1 MRKISSVIMACAM
14 CLSMAVVGTVA
25 PQVAVQAEET
35 ATVELKEAPT
45 ETPRLQKDFGY
56 EWYLIQYSEY
66 TANSENTKSWMEK
79 ITSIK
84 VNDAEPYT
92 KVDNTFLMKE
102 DTFRANVN
110 MVNITIGNKEFTKDT
125 NKVVISAEGYKDLVL
140 EVGKDYKTVAI
151 HANHT
156 GGTATCTKKAVCEF
170 CGEEYGEYA
179 SHNYGDKYE
188 SDGTHHWKK
197 CQNEGCDATTEK
209 EAHTGGT
216 ATCTKKAVCE
226 FCGEK
231 YGEYASHN
239 YGDKYESDG
248 TYHWKKCH
256 NEGCDATTEKEEHK
270 GGEATTTKR
279 AVCEVCG
286 AEYGDLKQEDPK
298 PADKTTESKKD
309 DTKPADKTTE
319 GKKDDIKPVAT
330 TTVKNDT
337 KPAEKPDKKIV
348 KAKKVVVNKKNIVL
362 KKGKKVK
369 LKAKLKPANATEKV
383 TFKSSNKKVAK
394 VTKNGVVKAVKKGK
408 CKITVKTASGK
419 KAVVKVTVK

>member
-1 MRKISSVIMACAM
+1 MACAM
-14 CLSMAVVGTVA
+14 CLSMTVVGTVA

-35 ATVELKEAPT
+35 AAVELKEAPT
-45 ETPRLQKDFGY
+45 ETPTLEKDFGY
-56 EWYLIQYSEY
+56 EWYLIQYSAY

-92 KVDNTFLMKE
+92 KVDNKFLMKE
-102 DTFRANVN
+102 DTFRANVS

-140 EVGKDYKTVAI
+140 EVGKDYKKVAI
-151 HANHT
+151 HTKHT

-170 CGEEYGEYA
+170 CGEEYGECA

-197 CQNEGCDATTEK
+197 CQNEGCDAATEK
-209 EAHTGGT
+209 EA
-216 ATCTKKAVCE
+216 
-226 FCGEK
+226 
-231 YGEYASHN
+231 
-239 YGDKYESDG
+239 
-248 TYHWKKCH
+248 
-256 NEGCDATTEKEEHK
+256 HK

-286 AEYGDLKQEDPK
+286 AEYGDLKKEDP
-298 PADKTTESKKD
+298 
-309 DTKPADKTTE
+309 
-319 GKKDDIKPVAT
+319 
-330 TTVKNDT
+330 
-337 KPAEKPDKKIV
+337 KPAEKPDKKTV
-348 KAKKVVVNKKNIVL
+348 KAKKVVVNKKRIVL

>member
-1 MRKISSVIMACAM
+1 MRKISSFIMACAM
-14 CLSMAVVGTVA
+14 CLSMTVVGTVA

-45 ETPRLQKDFGY
+45 ETPTLEKDFGY
-56 EWYLIQYSEY
+56 EWYLIQYSAY

-92 KVDNTFLMKE
+92 KVDNKFLMKE
-102 DTFRANVN
+102 DTFRANVS
-110 MVNITIGNKEFTKDT
+110 MVNIIIGNKEFTKNT

-140 EVGKDYKTVAI
+140 EVGKDYKKVAI
-151 HANHT
+151 HTNHT

-179 SHNYGDKYE
+179 SHNYGGKYE

-197 CQNEGCDATTEK
+197 CQNEGCDAATEK
-209 EAHTGGT
+209 EA
-216 ATCTKKAVCE
+216 
-226 FCGEK
+226 
-231 YGEYASHN
+231 
-239 YGDKYESDG
+239 
-248 TYHWKKCH
+248 
-256 NEGCDATTEKEEHK
+256 HK

-286 AEYGDLKQEDPK
+286 AEYGDLKKEDP
-298 PADKTTESKKD
+298 
-309 DTKPADKTTE
+309 
-319 GKKDDIKPVAT
+319 
-330 TTVKNDT
+330 
-337 KPAEKPDKKIV
+337 KPAEKPDKKTV
-348 KAKKVVVNKKNIVL
+348 KAKKVVVNKKRIVL

>member
-1 MRKISSVIMACAM
+1 MRKISSFIMACAM
-14 CLSMAVVGTVA
+14 CLSMTVVGTVA

-45 ETPRLQKDFGY
+45 ETPTLDKDFGY
-56 EWYLIQYSEY
+56 EWYLIQYPEY

-92 KVDNTFLMKE
+92 KVDNKFLMKE
-102 DTFRANVN
+102 DTFRAYVN

-151 HANHT
+151 HTKHT

-170 CGEEYGEYA
+170 CG
-179 SHNYGDKYE
+179 
-188 SDGTHHWKK
+188 
-197 CQNEGCDATTEK
+197 
-209 EAHTGGT
+209 
-216 ATCTKKAVCE
+216 
-226 FCGEK
+226 
-231 YGEYASHN
+231 
-239 YGDKYESDG
+239 
-248 TYHWKKCH
+248 
-256 NEGCDATTEKEEHK
+256 
-270 GGEATTTKR
+270 
-279 AVCEVCG
+279 
-286 AEYGDLKQEDPK
+286 AEYGDLKQKDPK

-309 DTKPADKTTE
+309 DTKPA
-319 GKKDDIKPVAT
+319 
-330 TTVKNDT
+330 
-337 KPAEKPDKKIV
+337 EKPDKKTV
-348 KAKKVVVNKKNIVL
+348 KAKKVVVNKKRIVL

>member
-35 ATVELKEAPT
+35 ATAELKEAPT
-45 ETPRLQKDFGY
+45 ETPALEKDFGY

-92 KVDNTFLMKE
+92 KVDNKFLMKE
-102 DTFRANVN
+102 DTFRANVS
-110 MVNITIGNKEFTKDT
+110 MVNIIIGNKEFTKNT

-140 EVGKDYKTVAI
+140 EVGKDYKKVAI
-151 HANHT
+151 HTNHT

-170 CGEEYGEYA
+170 CGEEYGECV

-197 CQNEGCDATTEK
+197 CQNEGCDSAIEK
-209 EAHTGGT
+209 EA
-216 ATCTKKAVCE
+216 
-226 FCGEK
+226 
-231 YGEYASHN
+231 
-239 YGDKYESDG
+239 
-248 TYHWKKCH
+248 
-256 NEGCDATTEKEEHK
+256 HK

-286 AEYGDLKQEDPK
+286 AEYGDLKKEDP
-298 PADKTTESKKD
+298 
-309 DTKPADKTTE
+309 
-319 GKKDDIKPVAT
+319 
-330 TTVKNDT
+330 
-337 KPAEKPDKKIV
+337 KPAEKPDKKTV
-348 KAKKVVVNKKNIVL
+348 KAKKVVVNKKRIVL

>member
-1 MRKISSVIMACAM
+1 MRKISSFIMACAM

-35 ATVELKEAPT
+35 ATAELKEAPT
-45 ETPRLQKDFGY
+45 ETPTLEKDFGY
-56 EWYLIQYSEY
+56 EWYLIQYSAY

-92 KVDNTFLMKE
+92 KVDNKFLMKE
-102 DTFRANVN
+102 DTFRANVS
-110 MVNITIGNKEFTKDT
+110 MVNIIIGNKEFTKNT

-140 EVGKDYKTVAI
+140 EVGKDYKKVAI
-151 HANHT
+151 HTNHT

-179 SHNYGDKYE
+179 SHNYGGKYE

-197 CQNEGCDATTEK
+197 CQNEGCDAATEK
-209 EAHTGGT
+209 EA
-216 ATCTKKAVCE
+216 
-226 FCGEK
+226 
-231 YGEYASHN
+231 
-239 YGDKYESDG
+239 
-248 TYHWKKCH
+248 
-256 NEGCDATTEKEEHK
+256 HK

-286 AEYGDLKQEDPK
+286 AEYGDLKKEDP
-298 PADKTTESKKD
+298 
-309 DTKPADKTTE
+309 
-319 GKKDDIKPVAT
+319 
-330 TTVKNDT
+330 
-337 KPAEKPDKKIV
+337 KPAEKPDKKTV
-348 KAKKVVVNKKNIVL
+348 KAKKVVVNKKRIVL
-362 KKGKKVK
+362 KKDKKVK
-369 LKAKLKPANATEKV
+369 LKVKLKPANATEKV

>member
-35 ATVELKEAPT
+35 ATAELKEAPT
-45 ETPRLQKDFGY
+45 ETPTLEKDFGY
-56 EWYLIQYSEY
+56 EWYLIQYSAY

-92 KVDNTFLMKE
+92 KVDNKFLMKE
-102 DTFRANVN
+102 DTFRANVS
-110 MVNITIGNKEFTKDT
+110 MVNIIIGNKEFTKNT

-140 EVGKDYKTVAI
+140 EVGKDYKKVAI
-151 HANHT
+151 HTNHT

-179 SHNYGDKYE
+179 SHNYGGKYE

-197 CQNEGCDATTEK
+197 CQNEGCDAATEK
-209 EAHTGGT
+209 EA
-216 ATCTKKAVCE
+216 
-226 FCGEK
+226 
-231 YGEYASHN
+231 
-239 YGDKYESDG
+239 
-248 TYHWKKCH
+248 
-256 NEGCDATTEKEEHK
+256 HK

-286 AEYGDLKQEDPK
+286 AEYGDLKKEDP
-298 PADKTTESKKD
+298 
-309 DTKPADKTTE
+309 
-319 GKKDDIKPVAT
+319 
-330 TTVKNDT
+330 
-337 KPAEKPDKKIV
+337 KPAEKPDKKTV
-348 KAKKVVVNKKNIVL
+348 KAKKVVVNKKRIVL
-362 KKGKKVK
+362 KKDKKVK
-369 LKAKLKPANATEKV
+369 LKVKLKPANATEKV

-394 VTKNGVVKAVKKGK
+394 VTKIGVVKAVKKGK

>member
-35 ATVELKEAPT
+35 ATAELKEAPT
-45 ETPRLQKDFGY
+45 ETPTLEKDFGY
-56 EWYLIQYSEY
+56 EWYLIQYSAY

-92 KVDNTFLMKE
+92 KVDNKFLMKE
-102 DTFRANVN
+102 DTFRANVS
-110 MVNITIGNKEFTKDT
+110 MVNIIIGNKEFTKNT

-140 EVGKDYKTVAI
+140 EVGKDYKKVAI
-151 HANHT
+151 HTNHT

-179 SHNYGDKYE
+179 SHNYGGKYE
-188 SDGTHHWKK
+188 SDGTHHWKN
-197 CQNEGCDATTEK
+197 CQNEGCDAATEK
-209 EAHTGGT
+209 EA
-216 ATCTKKAVCE
+216 
-226 FCGEK
+226 
-231 YGEYASHN
+231 
-239 YGDKYESDG
+239 
-248 TYHWKKCH
+248 
-256 NEGCDATTEKEEHK
+256 HK

-286 AEYGDLKQEDPK
+286 AEYGDLKKEDP
-298 PADKTTESKKD
+298 
-309 DTKPADKTTE
+309 
-319 GKKDDIKPVAT
+319 
-330 TTVKNDT
+330 
-337 KPAEKPDKKIV
+337 KPAEKPDKKTV
-348 KAKKVVVNKKNIVL
+348 KAKKVVVNKKRIVL

-369 LKAKLKPANATEKV
+369 LKVKLKPANATEKV

>member
-35 ATVELKEAPT
+35 VAVELKEAPKAPST
-45 ETPRLQKDFGY
+45 YKTAAGY
-56 EWYLIQYSEY
+56 DCQLNYGD
-66 TANSENTKSWMEK
+66 
-79 ITSIK
+79 
-84 VNDAEPYT
+84 DAEEWLSAID
-92 KVDNTFLMKE
+92 KVE
-102 DTFRANVN
+102 VN
-110 MVNITIGNKEFTKDT
+110 GIEYEKATSYNQIWNNAKYYAKATLDSSDSTDVRYLLIGEGKFEKDESAV
-125 NKVVISAEGYKDLVL
+125 NKVVISAQGYKKLVL
-140 EVGKDYKTVAI
+140 EVNKNGKKVAI
-151 HANHT
+151 HTNHT

-170 CGEEYGEYA
+170 CGEEY
-179 SHNYGDKYE
+179 D
-188 SDGTHHWKK
+188 
-197 CQNEGCDATTEK
+197 
-209 EAHTGGT
+209 
-216 ATCTKKAVCE
+216 
-226 FCGEK
+226 
-231 YGEYASHN
+231 EYASHN

-248 TYHWKKCH
+248 TYHWKKCQ
-256 NEGCDATTEKEEHK
+256 NEGCDATTEKEAHK

-298 PADKTTESKKD
+298 PADKTTE
-309 DTKPADKTTE
+309 
-319 GKKDDIKPVAT
+319 GKKD
-330 TTVKNDT
+330 DT
-337 KPAEKPDKKIV
+337 KPAEKPDRKTV
-348 KAKKVVVNKKNIVL
+348 KAKKVVVNKKRIVL

-394 VTKNGVVKAVKKGK
+394 VTKKGVVKAVKKGK

>member
-1 MRKISSVIMACAM
+1 MRKISSFIMACAM

-35 ATVELKEAPT
+35 ATAELKEVPT
-45 ETPRLQKDFGY
+45 ETPTLEKDFGY
-56 EWYLIQYSEY
+56 EWYLIQYSAY

-92 KVDNTFLMKE
+92 KVDNKFLMKE
-102 DTFRANVN
+102 DTFRANVS

-140 EVGKDYKTVAI
+140 EVGKDYKKVAI
-151 HANHT
+151 HTNHT

-179 SHNYGDKYE
+179 SHNYGGKYE

-197 CQNEGCDATTEK
+197 CQNEGCDAATEK
-209 EAHTGGT
+209 EA
-216 ATCTKKAVCE
+216 
-226 FCGEK
+226 
-231 YGEYASHN
+231 
-239 YGDKYESDG
+239 
-248 TYHWKKCH
+248 
-256 NEGCDATTEKEEHK
+256 HK

-286 AEYGDLKQEDPK
+286 AEYGDLKKEDP
-298 PADKTTESKKD
+298 
-309 DTKPADKTTE
+309 
-319 GKKDDIKPVAT
+319 
-330 TTVKNDT
+330 
-337 KPAEKPDKKIV
+337 KPAEKPDKKTV
-348 KAKKVVVNKKNIVL
+348 KAKKVVVNKKRIVL
-362 KKGKKVK
+362 KKDKKVK
-369 LKAKLKPANATEKV
+369 LKVKLKPANATEKV

>member
-1 MRKISSVIMACAM
+1 MRKISSFIMACAM
-14 CLSMAVVGTVA
+14 CLSMTVVGTVA
-25 PQVAVQAEET
+25 PQVAVQAEE
-35 ATVELKEAPT
+35 AAAVELKEAPT
-45 ETPRLQKDFGY
+45 SVPAVALDSDFFSGDTIY
-56 EWYLIQYSEY
+56 TLTYSVNEQNWIE
-66 TANSENTKSWMEK
+66 A
-79 ITSIK
+79 ITSVE
-84 VNDAEPYT
+84 VNNQVYT
-92 KVDNTFLMKE
+92 KVSYSWDMGSNKYQPSGSSYNVKIGKQAFTE
-102 DTFRANVN
+102 DV
-110 MVNITIGNKEFTKDT
+110 
-125 NKVVISAEGYKDLVL
+125 NKVVISADGYKDLVL
-140 EVGKDYKTVAI
+140 EVNKNGKTVAI
-151 HANHT
+151 HTKHT
-156 GGTATCTKKAVCEF
+156 GGTATCTKKAVCKF
-170 CGEEYGEYA
+170 CGEE
-179 SHNYGDKYE
+179 
-188 SDGTHHWKK
+188 
-197 CQNEGCDATTEK
+197 
-209 EAHTGGT
+209 
-216 ATCTKKAVCE
+216 
-226 FCGEK
+226 

-248 TYHWKKCH
+248 TYHWKKCQ

-319 GKKDDIKPVAT
+319 GKKDD
-330 TTVKNDT
+330 T
-337 KPAEKPDKKIV
+337 KPAEKPDKKTV
-348 KAKKVVVNKKNIVL
+348 KAKKVVVNKKRIVL

>member
-1 MRKISSVIMACAM
+1 MRKISSFIMACAM
-14 CLSMAVVGTVA
+14 CLSMTVVGTVA

-35 ATVELKEAPT
+35 ATAELKDAPT
-45 ETPRLQKDFGY
+45 ETPTLEKDFGY
-56 EWYLIQYSEY
+56 EWYLIQYSAY

-92 KVDNTFLMKE
+92 KVDNKFLMKE
-102 DTFRANVN
+102 DTFRANVS
-110 MVNITIGNKEFTKDT
+110 MVNIIIGNKEFTKNT

-140 EVGKDYKTVAI
+140 EVGKDYKKVAI
-151 HANHT
+151 HTNHT

-179 SHNYGDKYE
+179 SHNYGGKYE

-197 CQNEGCDATTEK
+197 CQNEGCDAATEK
-209 EAHTGGT
+209 EA
-216 ATCTKKAVCE
+216 
-226 FCGEK
+226 
-231 YGEYASHN
+231 
-239 YGDKYESDG
+239 
-248 TYHWKKCH
+248 
-256 NEGCDATTEKEEHK
+256 HK

-286 AEYGDLKQEDPK
+286 AEYGDLKKEDP
-298 PADKTTESKKD
+298 
-309 DTKPADKTTE
+309 
-319 GKKDDIKPVAT
+319 
-330 TTVKNDT
+330 
-337 KPAEKPDKKIV
+337 KPAEKPDKKTV
-348 KAKKVVVNKKNIVL
+348 KAKKVVVNKKRIVL
-362 KKGKKVK
+362 KKDKKVK
-369 LKAKLKPANATEKV
+369 LKVKLKPANATEKV

>member
-45 ETPRLQKDFGY
+45 ETPTLDKDFGY
-56 EWYLIQYSEY
+56 EWYLIQYPEY

-92 KVDNTFLMKE
+92 KVDNKFLMKE
-102 DTFRANVN
+102 DTFRAYVN

-125 NKVVISAEGYKDLVL
+125 NKVVISADGYKDLVL
-140 EVGKDYKTVAI
+140 EVNKDGKTVAI
-151 HANHT
+151 HTKHT
-156 GGTATCTKKAVCEF
+156 GGTATCTKKAVCDF
-170 CGEEYGEYA
+170 CGEEYGECA
-179 SHNYGDKYE
+179 SHNYGDEYE
-188 SDGTHHWKK
+188 SDGTYHWKK

-209 EAHTGGT
+209 EA
-216 ATCTKKAVCE
+216 
-226 FCGEK
+226 
-231 YGEYASHN
+231 
-239 YGDKYESDG
+239 
-248 TYHWKKCH
+248 
-256 NEGCDATTEKEEHK
+256 HK

-298 PADKTTESKKD
+298 PADKTTE
-309 DTKPADKTTE
+309 
-319 GKKDDIKPVAT
+319 GKKD
-330 TTVKNDT
+330 DT
-337 KPAEKPDKKIV
+337 KPAEKPDRKTV
-348 KAKKVVVNKKNIVL
+348 KAKKVVVNKKRIVL

-369 LKAKLKPANATEKV
+369 LKVKLKPANATEKV

>member
-45 ETPRLQKDFGY
+45 ETPTLEKDFGY
-56 EWYLIQYSEY
+56 EWYLIQYSAY

-92 KVDNTFLMKE
+92 KVDNKFLMKE
-102 DTFRANVN
+102 DTFRANVS

-140 EVGKDYKTVAI
+140 EVGKDYKKVAI
-151 HANHT
+151 HTNHT

-179 SHNYGDKYE
+179 SHNYGGKYE

-197 CQNEGCDATTEK
+197 CQNEGCDAATEK
-209 EAHTGGT
+209 EA
-216 ATCTKKAVCE
+216 
-226 FCGEK
+226 
-231 YGEYASHN
+231 
-239 YGDKYESDG
+239 
-248 TYHWKKCH
+248 
-256 NEGCDATTEKEEHK
+256 HK

-286 AEYGDLKQEDPK
+286 AEYGDLKKEDP
-298 PADKTTESKKD
+298 
-309 DTKPADKTTE
+309 
-319 GKKDDIKPVAT
+319 
-330 TTVKNDT
+330 
-337 KPAEKPDKKIV
+337 KPAEKPDKKTV
-348 KAKKVVVNKKNIVL
+348 KAKKVVVNKKRIVL
-362 KKGKKVK
+362 KKDKKVK
-369 LKAKLKPANATEKV
+369 LKVKLKPANATEKV

>member
-1 MRKISSVIMACAM
+1 MRKISSFIMACAM
-14 CLSMAVVGTVA
+14 CLSMTVVGTVA

-35 ATVELKEAPT
+35 AAVELKEAPT
-45 ETPRLQKDFGY
+45 ETPTLEKDFGY
-56 EWYLIQYSEY
+56 EWYLIQYSAY

-92 KVDNTFLMKE
+92 KVDNKFLMKE
-102 DTFRANVN
+102 DTFRANVS
-110 MVNITIGNKEFTKDT
+110 MVNIIIGNKEFTKDT

-140 EVGKDYKTVAI
+140 EVGKDYKKVAI
-151 HANHT
+151 HTKHT

-170 CGEEYGEYA
+170 CGEEYGECA
-179 SHNYGDKYE
+179 PHNYGDKYE

-197 CQNEGCDATTEK
+197 CQNEGCDSATEK
-209 EAHTGGT
+209 EA
-216 ATCTKKAVCE
+216 
-226 FCGEK
+226 
-231 YGEYASHN
+231 
-239 YGDKYESDG
+239 
-248 TYHWKKCH
+248 
-256 NEGCDATTEKEEHK
+256 HK

-286 AEYGDLKQEDPK
+286 AEYGDLKKEDP
-298 PADKTTESKKD
+298 
-309 DTKPADKTTE
+309 
-319 GKKDDIKPVAT
+319 
-330 TTVKNDT
+330 
-337 KPAEKPDKKIV
+337 KPAEKPDKKTV
-348 KAKKVVVNKKNIVL
+348 KAKKVVVNKKRIVL
-362 KKGKKVK
+362 KKDKKVK
-369 LKAKLKPANATEKV
+369 LKVKLKPANATEKV

>member
-45 ETPRLQKDFGY
+45 ETPTLEKDFGY
-56 EWYLIQYSEY
+56 EWYLIQYSAY

-92 KVDNTFLMKE
+92 KVDNKFLMKE
-102 DTFRANVN
+102 DTFRANVS
-110 MVNITIGNKEFTKDT
+110 MVNIIIGNKEFTKNT

-140 EVGKDYKTVAI
+140 EVGKDYKKVAI
-151 HANHT
+151 HTNHT

-179 SHNYGDKYE
+179 SHNYGGKYE

-197 CQNEGCDATTEK
+197 CQNEGCDAATEK
-209 EAHTGGT
+209 EA
-216 ATCTKKAVCE
+216 
-226 FCGEK
+226 
-231 YGEYASHN
+231 
-239 YGDKYESDG
+239 
-248 TYHWKKCH
+248 
-256 NEGCDATTEKEEHK
+256 HK
-270 GGEATTTKR
+270 GGEATTTKK

-286 AEYGDLKQEDPK
+286 AEYGDLKKEDP
-298 PADKTTESKKD
+298 
-309 DTKPADKTTE
+309 
-319 GKKDDIKPVAT
+319 
-330 TTVKNDT
+330 
-337 KPAEKPDKKIV
+337 KPAEKPDKKTV
-348 KAKKVVVNKKNIVL
+348 KAKKVVVNKKRIVL
-362 KKGKKVK
+362 KKDKKVK
-369 LKAKLKPANATEKV
+369 LKVKLKPANATEKV

>member
-1 MRKISSVIMACAM
+1 MRKISSFIMACAM
-14 CLSMAVVGTVA
+14 CLSMTVVGTVA

-35 ATVELKEAPT
+35 AAVELKEAPT
-45 ETPRLQKDFGY
+45 ETPTLQKDLGY
-56 EWYLIQYSEY
+56 EWYFIQYSEY

-92 KVDNTFLMKE
+92 KVDNTFFMKE

-110 MVNITIGNKEFTKDT
+110 MVNITIGNKEFTKDI

-140 EVGKDYKTVAI
+140 EVGKDYKKVAI
-151 HANHT
+151 HTKHT
-156 GGTATCTKKAVCEF
+156 GGTATCTKKAVCDF
-170 CGEEYGEYA
+170 
-179 SHNYGDKYE
+179 
-188 SDGTHHWKK
+188 
-197 CQNEGCDATTEK
+197 
-209 EAHTGGT
+209 
-216 ATCTKKAVCE
+216 
-226 FCGEK
+226 
-231 YGEYASHN
+231 
-239 YGDKYESDG
+239 
-248 TYHWKKCH
+248 
-256 NEGCDATTEKEEHK
+256 
-270 GGEATTTKR
+270 
-279 AVCEVCG
+279 CEVCG
-286 AEYGDLKQEDPK
+286 AEYGDLKQKDPK

-309 DTKPADKTTE
+309 DTKPA
-319 GKKDDIKPVAT
+319 
-330 TTVKNDT
+330 
-337 KPAEKPDKKIV
+337 EKPDKKTV
-348 KAKKVVVNKKNIVL
+348 KAKKVVVNKKRIVL

>member
-1 MRKISSVIMACAM
+1 MRKISSFIMACAM
-14 CLSMAVVGTVA
+14 CLSMTVVGTVA

-35 ATVELKEAPT
+35 AAVELKEAPT
-45 ETPRLQKDFGY
+45 TVPAVALDSDFFSGDTIY
-56 EWYLIQYSEY
+56 TLTYSVNEQNWIE
-66 TANSENTKSWMEK
+66 A
-79 ITSIK
+79 ITSVE
-84 VNDAEPYT
+84 VNNQVYT
-92 KVDNTFLMKE
+92 KVSYSWDMGSNKYQASGSSYNVKIGKQAFIE
-102 DTFRANVN
+102 DV
-110 MVNITIGNKEFTKDT
+110 
-125 NKVVISAEGYKDLVL
+125 NKVVISADGYKDLVL
-140 EVGKDYKTVAI
+140 EVNKDGKEVAI
-151 HANHT
+151 HTKHTGGTATCTKKAVCKFCGEEYGEYASHNYGDKYESDGTYHWKKCQNEGCDATTKKEAHT

-188 SDGTHHWKK
+188 SDGTYHWKK

-209 EAHTGGT
+209 EAHT
-216 ATCTKKAVCE
+216 
-226 FCGEK
+226 
-231 YGEYASHN
+231 
-239 YGDKYESDG
+239 
-248 TYHWKKCH
+248 
-256 NEGCDATTEKEEHK
+256 

-286 AEYGDLKQEDPK
+286 AEYGDLKKEDSKPADKTTEGKKDDTK

-309 DTKPADKTTE
+309 DTKPA
-319 GKKDDIKPVAT
+319 AT

-348 KAKKVVVNKKNIVL
+348 KAKKVVVNKKSIVL

>member
-1 MRKISSVIMACAM
+1 MRKISSFIMACAM
-14 CLSMAVVGTVA
+14 CLSMTVVGTVA

-35 ATVELKEAPT
+35 AAAELKEAPT
-45 ETPRLQKDFGY
+45 ETPTLEKDFGY
-56 EWYLIQYSEY
+56 EWYLIQYSAY

-92 KVDNTFLMKE
+92 KVDNKFLMKE
-102 DTFRANVN
+102 DTFRANVS
-110 MVNITIGNKEFTKDT
+110 MVNIIIGNKEFTKNT

-140 EVGKDYKTVAI
+140 EVGKDYKKVAI
-151 HANHT
+151 HTNHT

-170 CGEEYGEYA
+170 CGEEYGECA

-197 CQNEGCDATTEK
+197 CQNEGCDAATEK
-209 EAHTGGT
+209 EA
-216 ATCTKKAVCE
+216 
-226 FCGEK
+226 
-231 YGEYASHN
+231 
-239 YGDKYESDG
+239 
-248 TYHWKKCH
+248 
-256 NEGCDATTEKEEHK
+256 HK

-286 AEYGDLKQEDPK
+286 AEYGDLKKEDP
-298 PADKTTESKKD
+298 
-309 DTKPADKTTE
+309 
-319 GKKDDIKPVAT
+319 
-330 TTVKNDT
+330 
-337 KPAEKPDKKIV
+337 KPAEKPDKKTV
-348 KAKKVVVNKKNIVL
+348 KAKKVVVNKKRIVL

>member
-1 MRKISSVIMACAM
+1 MRKISSFIMACAM
-14 CLSMAVVGTVA
+14 CLSMTVVGTVA

-45 ETPRLQKDFGY
+45 ETPTLEKDFGY
-56 EWYLIQYSEY
+56 EWYLIQYSAY

-92 KVDNTFLMKE
+92 KVDNKFLMKE
-102 DTFRANVN
+102 DTFRANVS
-110 MVNITIGNKEFTKDT
+110 MVNIIIGNKEFTKNT

-140 EVGKDYKTVAI
+140 EVGKDYKKVAI
-151 HANHT
+151 HTNHT

-179 SHNYGDKYE
+179 SHNYGGKYE

-197 CQNEGCDATTEK
+197 CQNEGCDAATEK
-209 EAHTGGT
+209 EA
-216 ATCTKKAVCE
+216 
-226 FCGEK
+226 
-231 YGEYASHN
+231 
-239 YGDKYESDG
+239 
-248 TYHWKKCH
+248 
-256 NEGCDATTEKEEHK
+256 HK

-286 AEYGDLKQEDPK
+286 AEYGDLKKEDP
-298 PADKTTESKKD
+298 
-309 DTKPADKTTE
+309 
-319 GKKDDIKPVAT
+319 
-330 TTVKNDT
+330 
-337 KPAEKPDKKIV
+337 KPAEKPDKKTV
-348 KAKKVVVNKKNIVL
+348 KAKKVVVNKKRIVL

-369 LKAKLKPANATEKV
+369 LKVKLKPANATEKV

>member
-35 ATVELKEAPT
+35 ATAELKEAPT
-45 ETPRLQKDFGY
+45 ETPTLEKDFGY
-56 EWYLIQYSEY
+56 EWYLIQYSAY

-92 KVDNTFLMKE
+92 KVDNKFLMKE
-102 DTFRANVN
+102 DTFRANVS
-110 MVNITIGNKEFTKDT
+110 MVNIIIGNKEFTKNT
-125 NKVVISAEGYKDLVL
+125 NKVVISAKGYKDLVL
-140 EVGKDYKTVAI
+140 EVGKDYKKVAI
-151 HANHT
+151 HTNHT

-170 CGEEYGEYA
+170 CGEEYGECA

-197 CQNEGCDATTEK
+197 CQNEGCDSATEK
-209 EAHTGGT
+209 EA
-216 ATCTKKAVCE
+216 
-226 FCGEK
+226 
-231 YGEYASHN
+231 
-239 YGDKYESDG
+239 
-248 TYHWKKCH
+248 
-256 NEGCDATTEKEEHK
+256 HK

-286 AEYGDLKQEDPK
+286 AEYGDLKKEDP
-298 PADKTTESKKD
+298 
-309 DTKPADKTTE
+309 
-319 GKKDDIKPVAT
+319 
-330 TTVKNDT
+330 
-337 KPAEKPDKKIV
+337 KPAEKPDKKTV
-348 KAKKVVVNKKNIVL
+348 KAKKIVVNKKRIVL
-362 KKGKKVK
+362 KKDKKVK
-369 LKAKLKPANATEKV
+369 LKVKLKPANATEKV

>member
-1 MRKISSVIMACAM
+1 MRKISSFIMACAM
-14 CLSMAVVGTVA
+14 CLSMTVVGTVA

-35 ATVELKEAPT
+35 AAVELKEAPT
-45 ETPRLQKDFGY
+45 TVPAVALDSDFFSGDTIY
-56 EWYLIQYSEY
+56 TLTYSVNEQNWIE
-66 TANSENTKSWMEK
+66 A
-79 ITSIK
+79 ITSVE
-84 VNDAEPYT
+84 VNNQVYT
-92 KVDNTFLMKE
+92 KVSYSWDMGSNKYQPSGSSYNVKIGKQAFTE
-102 DTFRANVN
+102 DV
-110 MVNITIGNKEFTKDT
+110 
-125 NKVVISAEGYKDLVL
+125 NKVVISADGYKGLVL
-140 EVGKDYKTVAI
+140 EVNKDGKTVAI

-156 GGTATCTKKAVCEF
+156 GGTATCTKKAVCDF

-179 SHNYGDKYE
+179 SHNYVDKYE
-188 SDGTHHWKK
+188 SDGTYHWKK

-209 EAHTGGT
+209 EAHT
-216 ATCTKKAVCE
+216 
-226 FCGEK
+226 
-231 YGEYASHN
+231 
-239 YGDKYESDG
+239 
-248 TYHWKKCH
+248 
-256 NEGCDATTEKEEHK
+256 

-298 PADKTTESKKD
+298 PADKTTEDKKD
-309 DTKPADKTTE
+309 DTKPA
-319 GKKDDIKPVAT
+319 AT

-348 KAKKVVVNKKNIVL
+348 KAKKVVVNKKSIVL

>member
-35 ATVELKEAPT
+35 ATAELKEAPT
-45 ETPRLQKDFGY
+45 ETPTLEKDFGY
-56 EWYLIQYSEY
+56 EWYLIQYSAY

-92 KVDNTFLMKE
+92 KVDNKFLMKE
-102 DTFRANVN
+102 DTFRANVS
-110 MVNITIGNKEFTKDT
+110 MVNIIIGNKEFTKNT

-140 EVGKDYKTVAI
+140 EVGKDYKKVAI
-151 HANHT
+151 HTNHT

-179 SHNYGDKYE
+179 SHNYGGKYE

-197 CQNEGCDATTEK
+197 CQNEGCDAATEK
-209 EAHTGGT
+209 EA
-216 ATCTKKAVCE
+216 
-226 FCGEK
+226 
-231 YGEYASHN
+231 
-239 YGDKYESDG
+239 
-248 TYHWKKCH
+248 
-256 NEGCDATTEKEEHK
+256 HK

-286 AEYGDLKQEDPK
+286 AEYGDLKKEDP
-298 PADKTTESKKD
+298 
-309 DTKPADKTTE
+309 
-319 GKKDDIKPVAT
+319 
-330 TTVKNDT
+330 
-337 KPAEKPDKKIV
+337 KPAEKPDKKTV
-348 KAKKVVVNKKNIVL
+348 KAKKVVVNKKRIVL
-362 KKGKKVK
+362 KKDKKVK
-369 LKAKLKPANATEKV
+369 LKVKLKPANATEKV

>member
-1 MRKISSVIMACAM
+1 MRKISSFIMACAM
-14 CLSMAVVGTVA
+14 CLSMTVVGTVA

-35 ATVELKEAPT
+35 AAVELKEAPT
-45 ETPRLQKDFGY
+45 ETPTLEKDFGY
-56 EWYLIQYSEY
+56 EWYLIQYSAY

-92 KVDNTFLMKE
+92 KVDNKFLMKE
-102 DTFRANVN
+102 DTFRANVS

-140 EVGKDYKTVAI
+140 EVGKDYKKVAI
-151 HANHT
+151 HTKHT

-170 CGEEYGEYA
+170 CGEEYGECA

-197 CQNEGCDATTEK
+197 CQNEGCDAATEK
-209 EAHTGGT
+209 EA
-216 ATCTKKAVCE
+216 
-226 FCGEK
+226 
-231 YGEYASHN
+231 
-239 YGDKYESDG
+239 
-248 TYHWKKCH
+248 
-256 NEGCDATTEKEEHK
+256 HK

-286 AEYGDLKQEDPK
+286 AEYGDLKKEDP
-298 PADKTTESKKD
+298 
-309 DTKPADKTTE
+309 
-319 GKKDDIKPVAT
+319 
-330 TTVKNDT
+330 
-337 KPAEKPDKKIV
+337 KPAEKPDKKTV
-348 KAKKVVVNKKNIVL
+348 KAKKVVVNKKRIVL

-383 TFKSSNKKVAK
+383 TFNSSNKKVAK

>member
-1 MRKISSVIMACAM
+1 
-14 CLSMAVVGTVA
+14 
-25 PQVAVQAEET
+25 
-35 ATVELKEAPT
+35 
-45 ETPRLQKDFGY
+45 
-56 EWYLIQYSEY
+56 
-66 TANSENTKSWMEK
+66 MEK

-92 KVDNTFLMKE
+92 KVDNTFFMKE

-151 HANHT
+151 HTKHT

-188 SDGTHHWKK
+188 SDGSYHWKK
-197 CQNEGCDATTEK
+197 CQNEGCDTTTEK
-209 EAHTGGT
+209 EA
-216 ATCTKKAVCE
+216 
-226 FCGEK
+226 
-231 YGEYASHN
+231 
-239 YGDKYESDG
+239 
-248 TYHWKKCH
+248 
-256 NEGCDATTEKEEHK
+256 HK

-286 AEYGDLKQEDPK
+286 AEYGDLKQKDPK

-309 DTKPADKTTE
+309 DTKPA
-319 GKKDDIKPVAT
+319 
-330 TTVKNDT
+330 
-337 KPAEKPDKKIV
+337 EKPDKKTV
-348 KAKKVVVNKKNIVL
+348 KAKKVVVNKKRIVL